1 MVVTVNDLPETDLAS
16 NGFGEHE
23 CVERERQLMNLS
35 KFVSKFE
42 TIRDELIR
50 PGSSFGGQLFYSLQV
65 RLDVVCVQADIRSQ
79 APRRV
84 RKCFRDR
91 RIDRAGGLG
100 NRRKGV
106 FEPVLVIG
114 LVVRPS
120 PLRIYIS
127 GDCFGAGVEPALERA
142 I

>member
-1 MVVTVNDLPETDLAS
+1 M
-16 NGFGEHE
+16 
-23 CVERERQLMNLS
+23 
-35 KFVSKFE
+35 
-42 TIRDELIR
+42 
-50 PGSSFGGQLFYSLQV
+50 
-65 RLDVVCVQADIRSQ
+65 RLDVVCVQADIGGQ

-91 RIDRAGGLG
+91 RIGRAGSLG

-114 LVVRPS
+114 LFVRPS

-127 GDCFGAGVEPALERA
+127 GVCFGAGVEPALEGA

>member
-50 PGSSFGGQLFYSLQV
+50 LAPPSEDNFSTACRCASMSFVFKRIFVVRRHVGSVNVL
-65 RLDVVCVQADIRSQ
+65 AI
-79 APRRV
+79 
-84 RKCFRDR
+84 
-91 RIDRAGGLG
+91 GGLIARAVSG
-100 NRRKGV
+100 
-106 FEPVLVIG
+106 I
-114 LVVRPS
+114 VVKACLS
-120 PLRIYIS
+120 PFL
-127 GDCFGAGVEPALERA
+127 
-142 I
+142 